1 MKPDNIVLRIYDYM
15 SCHPWYRRLSLLA
28 LVAAMSASLSTI
40 TFEEDITDF
49 LPLDESD
56 RDNLELYQNISGAS
70 DIVVIFDGEPDDM
83 VAAVNT
89 FTSELTTL
97 DTLGW
102 TIGMIASIDEE
113 SVADIAAFVYDNI
126 PYFLTPEDY
135 QRMDSVLMRSDY
147 VAECMQR
154 NRDVLM
160 LPTPSMVSDN
170 IGRDPL
176 WLFTPV
182 LQRLQQYSPQ
192 SNFEQ
197 YDGCILTPD
206 MKHAIVLIPSVFG
219 NGETR
224 YNTQLLALVDQAL
237 LSTASA
243 HPNVTTHTTGGP
255 VIAVENARQIRYDTI
270 LTTTLAVVLIFLLL
284 LYAFRSMRN
293 MALTALTIVWGLLFA
308 LSALALIQGQ
318 VSLIIIGIS
327 CVIVGIAFNYPLHL
341 INHLSHQSDVRQA
354 LREIV
359 RPLLIGNVTTVGAF
373 MALIPLKSTA
383 LCQLGLF
390 ATFMLAGTI
399 VFVLI
404 YLPHYVRIDTAS
416 VRSTTSVIHRIA
428 QWQVE
433 KEKWLVV
440 AVVLL
445 TFVLAYYAPHTG
457 FDADLNHIN
466 HMSAQQRRDIKY
478 FQSVLVPGSEDHAL
492 IYYPTCD
499 STFDQALM
507 RAEQRRAH
515 DDSIY
520 GDYHVLS
527 HHTMTS
533 YICSKAEQRRRLQR
547 WNGFVA
553 KWGRNIELDL
563 NQAASQYGFRSEA
576 FVPFA
581 DILNAEYEEQEHRYF
596 EPLTSTIFKNYHYQ
610 DSTRGLAY
618 VVDQVY
624 VPATEVAQVE
634 CRLPQSFDIRTL
646 NSRIADS
653 LTSDFNYIGIV
664 CSAIVF
670 FFLWYSFGKLQLA
683 IIAFIPMAVSW
694 IWILGIM
701 ALLGIKFNIV
711 NIILATFIFGQGDD
725 YTIFVTE
732 GCIYERRTGRPMLAT
747 YKHSIILS
755 ALIMFAGIGVL
766 VLARHPALN
775 SLGTVTI
782 IGMVVVVLMANLI
795 PPVIFKVASLVRSL
809 RL

>member
-1 MKPDNIVLRIYDYM
+1 M
-15 SCHPWYRRLSLLA
+15 
-28 LVAAMSASLSTI
+28 
-40 TFEEDITDF
+40 
-49 LPLDESD
+49 
-56 RDNLELYQNISGAS
+56 
-70 DIVVIFDGEPDDM
+70 
-83 VAAVNT
+83 
-89 FTSELTTL
+89 
-97 DTLGW
+97 
-102 TIGMIASIDEE
+102 
-113 SVADIAAFVYDNI
+113 
-126 PYFLTPEDY
+126 
-135 QRMDSVLMRSDY
+135 
-147 VAECMQR
+147 
-154 NRDVLM
+154 
-160 LPTPSMVSDN
+160 
-170 IGRDPL
+170 
-176 WLFTPV
+176 
-182 LQRLQQYSPQ
+182 
-192 SNFEQ
+192 
-197 YDGCILTPD
+197 
-206 MKHAIVLIPSVFG
+206 
-219 NGETR
+219 
-224 YNTQLLALVDQAL
+224 
-237 LSTASA
+237 
-243 HPNVTTHTTGGP
+243 
-255 VIAVENARQIRYDTI
+255 
-270 LTTTLAVVLIFLLL
+270 
-284 LYAFRSMRN
+284 
-293 MALTALTIVWGLLFA
+293 
-308 LSALALIQGQ
+308 
-318 VSLIIIGIS
+318 
-327 CVIVGIAFNYPLHL
+327 
-341 INHLSHQSDVRQA
+341 RQA

-359 RPLLIGNVTTVGAF
+359 RPLLIGNVTTIGAF

-404 YLPHYVRIDTAS
+404 YLPHYVKIDTAS

-428 QWQVE
+428 QWQLE

-440 AVVLL
+440 AVILL

-478 FQSVLVPGSEDHAL
+478 LQSVLAPGSEDRTL

-499 STFDQALM
+499 STLDQALM
-507 RAEQRRAH
+507 RAEQRKAYV
-515 DDSIY
+515 DSIY
-520 GDYHVLS
+520 GDYHPMS
-527 HHTMTS
+527 HHSIIS

-576 FVPFA
+576 FAPFA
-581 DILNAEYEEQEHRYF
+581 DILNAEYEEQEFQYF
-596 EPLTSTIFKNYHYQ
+596 EPLTTTIFKNYHYH

-618 VVDQVY
+618 IVDQIY
-624 VPATEVAQVE
+624 VPADEVAQVE

-653 LTSDFNYIGIV
+653 LTTDFNYIGIV

-670 FFLWYSFGKLQLA
+670 LFLWYSFGSLQSA
-683 IIAFIPMAVSW
+683 IVAFIPMAVSW

-755 ALIMFAGIGVL
+755 ALTMFAGIGVL

-795 PPVIFKVASLVRSL
+795 PPVIFKVLRSL
-809 RL
+809 RW